1 MFIESSFENELEQK
15 YSALTCINLEIT
27 EVCNFKCGHCYNP
40 WRQDS
45 MGVVSLKKEKLD

>member
-1 MFIESSFENELEQK
+1 MFIESSIENELEQK
-15 YSALTCINLEIT
+15 YSAPTCINLEIT